1 LKTFIEK
8 GIPVGNSQDYPSGP
22 IPARIGLWAAVSR
35 ETFSGEVVCPGE
47 RLTVQEALRTY
58 TIMAARHVFMEDRIG
73 SLEPGK
79 YADMVVWDRD
89 LYTVPT
95 AELKEIVAEKTFLEG
110 KLVYET

>member
-1 LKTFIEK
+1 M
-8 GIPVGNSQDYPSGP
+8 
-22 IPARIGLWAAVSR
+22 
-35 ETFSGEVVCPGE
+35 VCPGE

-95 AELKEIVAEKTFLEG
+95 AELEEIVAEKTSLKG
-110 KLVYET
+110 KLIHEA